1 MGTHRQSANPARGS
15 RIVKLQTQRFIDR
28 WVGQLLCS
36 AVSAWVR
43 LTGLFSAPPQL
54 AIAPKN
60 ILVILL
66 SEMGSIVLAGPMF
79 AQLRRLYP
87 GAAIHILQLKKN
99 QEVTK
104 LLQLTQPEYMHS
116 LDDSSGVSLVG
127 DILQVSA
134 TMRRLGLDAVI
145 DCELFSR
152 VSALLSF
159 STGAP
164 VRVGFT
170 PHTQE
175 GLYRGSF
182 INHAIPYNPYQ
193 HITKQFLSLVDALD
207 SAGSMPRNK
216 VAPIRSLPVD
226 TELSVKFSAGEL
238 ATYHA
243 KLAADH
249 PVTTNKKL
257 VLMYAGGGILPE
269 RAWPADHYARVAQG
283 LCAAGFA
290 VGLIGLKDDAQLAK
304 ELIAKIQ
311 NIAPTPGSAMPPEG
325 VQPSLGPPG
334 ERMTACIDLTGYTRS
349 IRELLMLMHAAQLL
363 ITNDGGPGHFATL
376 TPIQT
381 MVFFGPETG
390 KLYGPLGTRNTVLE
404 SGIAC
409 SPCLSAYNHRLTFCD
424 GDNQCLK
431 RIAPDPVLADAL
443 AFLRGESGNSSNSS
457 EAVAA

>member
-1 MGTHRQSANPARGS
+1 M
-15 RIVKLQTQRFIDR
+15 KLQTQRFIDR
-28 WVGQLLCS
+28 WVGQLLCGV
-36 AVSAWVR
+36 VSGWVR
-43 LTGLFSAPPQL
+43 LTGLFSGPPKPIQT
-54 AIAPKN
+54 PRN

-79 AQLRRLYP
+79 AQLRRNYP
-87 GAAIHILQLKKN
+87 GVNIHILQLKKN
-99 QEVTK
+99 QEVSK
-104 LLQLTQPEYMHS
+104 LLQLTQPEFMHS
-116 LDDSSGVSLVG
+116 LDDSSGGAMIG
-127 DILQVSA
+127 DILSISRK
-134 TMRRLGLDAVI
+134 MRALGLDAVV

-193 HITKQFLSLVDALD
+193 HISKQFLSLVDALQ
-207 SAGSMPRNK
+207 SSGSTPRNK
-216 VAPIRSLPVD
+216 AAPIRELPSD
-226 TELSVKFSAGEL
+226 TELSVDFTPAEL
-238 ATYHA
+238 QAYRA
-243 KLAADH
+243 KVQTDH
-249 PVTTNKKL
+249 PITATRKL

-269 RAWPADHYARVAQG
+269 RAWPATHYARVAQG
-283 LCAAGFA
+283 LCGAGFS

-304 ELIAKIQ
+304 DLLAQIK
-311 NIAPTPGSAMPPEG
+311 SD
-325 VQPSLGPPG
+325 
-334 ERMTACIDLTGYTRS
+334 ACLDLTGYTRS
-349 IRELLMLMHAAQLL
+349 IRELLMLFHASELL

-390 KLYGPLGTRNTVLE
+390 KLYGPLGKRNSVLE

-431 RIAPDPVLADAL
+431 RIAPDPVLDQAL
-443 AFLRGESGNSSNSS
+443 HFLQGTALIS
-457 EAVAA
+457 

>member
-1 MGTHRQSANPARGS
+1 MNIS
-15 RIVKLQTQRFIDR
+15 TQRFIDR
-28 WVGQLLCS
+28 WAGQVLC
-36 AVSAWVR
+36 AGVSAWVR
-43 LTGLFSAPPQL
+43 FTGLFQAPAQL
-54 AIAPKN
+54 APAPKN

-79 AQLRRLYP
+79 AELRRKHP

-99 QEVTK
+99 QEVSRM
-104 LLQLTQPEYMHS
+104 LQLTAPDCMHT
-116 LDDSSGVSLVG
+116 LDDSSGASLVG
-127 DILQVSA
+127 DILSVSLK
-134 TMRRLGLDAVI
+134 MRRMGLDAVI

-159 STGAP
+159 STGAT

-193 HITKQFLSLVDALD
+193 HISKQFLSLVDALHSAD
-207 SAGSMPRNK
+207 SAPRNK
-216 VAPIRSLPVD
+216 AAAIRSLPTE
-226 TELSVKFSAGEL
+226 TELSVAFADGEL
-238 ATYHA
+238 QSYRT
-243 KLAADH
+243 KLIADH
-249 PVTTNKKL
+249 PAVTHKQL

-269 RAWPADHYARVAQG
+269 RAWPAEHYARVAQG
-283 LCAAGFA
+283 LCAAGYA

-304 ELIAKIQ
+304 DLMAKIDHV
-311 NIAPTPGSAMPPEG
+311 S
-325 VQPSLGPPG
+325 
-334 ERMTACIDLTGYTRS
+334 CIDLTGYTKS
-349 IRELLMLMHAAQLL
+349 IRELLMLFHAADLL

-390 KLYGPLGTRNTVLE
+390 KLYGPLGSRNAVLE

-431 RIAPDPVLADAL
+431 RIAPDPVLDQAL
-443 AFLRGESGNSSNSS
+443 NFLRGSS
-457 EAVAA
+457 AMAA

>member
-1 MGTHRQSANPARGS
+1 M
-15 RIVKLQTQRFIDR
+15 KLQTQRFIDR
-28 WVGQLLCS
+28 WLGQLLCGG
-36 AVSAWVR
+36 VSAWVR
-43 LTGLFSAPPQL
+43 FTGLFSAPAQLGKAPQ
-54 AIAPKN
+54 N

-79 AQLRRLYP
+79 AELRRKYP
-87 GAAIHILQLKKN
+87 GAAIHVLQLKKN
-99 QEVTK
+99 QEVSR
-104 LLQLTQPEYMHS
+104 LLSLTQPENMHT
-116 LDDSSGVSLVG
+116 LDDSSGGALSGDIVKVSL
-127 DILQVSA
+127 A
-134 TMRRLGLDAVI
+134 MRRLGLDAVI

-193 HITKQFLSLVDALD
+193 HISKQFLSLVDALESEG
-207 SAGSMPRNK
+207 SAPRNK
-216 VAPIRSLPVD
+216 AAAIRELPVD
-226 TELSVKFSAGEL
+226 TELSVHFSAAEL
-238 ATYHA
+238 QTYRSQVQT
-243 KLAADH
+243 DH
-249 PVTTNKKL
+249 PVTVSRKL

-269 RAWPADHYARVAQG
+269 RAWPAAHYARVAQG

-290 VGLIGLKDDAQLAK
+290 VGLIGLKDDALLAK
-304 ELIAKIQ
+304 DLLAKIR
-311 NIAPTPGSAMPPEG
+311 SE
-325 VQPSLGPPG
+325 
-334 ERMTACIDLTGYTRS
+334 ACIDLTGYTRS
-349 IRELLMLMHAAQLL
+349 IRELLMLFHASSLL
-363 ITNDGGPGHFATL
+363 ITNDGGPGHFATV

-390 KLYGPLGTRNTVLE
+390 KLYGPLGTRNKVLE

-431 RIAPDPVLADAL
+431 RIAPDPVLEQAMV
-443 AFLRGESGNSSNSS
+443 FLDGGGANRR
-457 EAVAA
+457 

>member
-1 MGTHRQSANPARGS
+1 MK
-15 RIVKLQTQRFIDR
+15 IQTQRFIDR
-28 WVGQLLCS
+28 WLGQLLCGV
-36 AVSAWVR
+36 VSGWVR
-43 LTGLFSAPPQL
+43 FTGLFGAPATL
-54 AIAPKN
+54 GKAPKN

-79 AQLRRLYP
+79 AQLRRQYP

-99 QEVTK
+99 QEVSK
-104 LLQLTQPEYMHS
+104 LLQLTQVENMHS
-116 LDDSSGVSLVG
+116 LDDSSGGKLIRDILKVSL
-127 DILQVSA
+127 Q
-134 TMRRLGLDAVI
+134 MRRLGVDAVI

-193 HITKQFLSLVDALD
+193 HISKQFLSLVDALTSGA
-207 SAGSMPRNK
+207 SAPRNK
-216 VAPIRSLPVD
+216 AAPIRSLPTE
-226 TELSVKFSAGEL
+226 TELSVPFTAQEL
-238 ATYHA
+238 AAYKTKVHT
-243 KLAADH
+243 DH
-249 PVTTNKKL
+249 PVAVSRKL

-269 RAWPADHYARVAQG
+269 RAWPAAHYARVGKG
-283 LCAAGFA
+283 LCDAGYA

-304 ELIAKIQ
+304 DLKAQ
-311 NIAPTPGSAMPPEG
+311 VGSE
-325 VQPSLGPPG
+325 
-334 ERMTACIDLTGYTRS
+334 ACLDLTGYTKS
-349 IRELLMLMHAAQLL
+349 IRELLMLFHASDLL

-390 KLYGPLGTRNTVLE
+390 KLYGPLGSRNTVLE

-431 RIAPDPVLADAL
+431 RIAPDPVLDQAL
-443 AFLRGESGNSSNSS
+443 AFLNGTGRT
-457 EAVAA
+457 A

>member
-1 MGTHRQSANPARGS
+1 M
-15 RIVKLQTQRFIDR
+15 KLQTQRFIDR

-36 AVSAWVR
+36 GVSAWVR
-43 LTGLFSAPPQL
+43 LVGLFGAPAKL
-54 AIAPKN
+54 GAAPKN

-79 AQLRRLYP
+79 AELRRKYP
-87 GAAIHILQLKKN
+87 SAAIHVLQLKKN
-99 QEVTK
+99 QEVSR
-104 LLQLTQPEYMHS
+104 LLSLTQPENMHT
-116 LDDSSGVSLVG
+116 LDDSSGGSLVRDILKVSL
-127 DILQVSA
+127 A
-134 TMRRLGLDAVI
+134 MRRLGLDAVI

-159 STGAP
+159 STGAA

-193 HITKQFLSLVDALD
+193 HISKQFLSLVDALESD
-207 SAGSMPRNK
+207 GSMPRNK
-216 VAPIRSLPVD
+216 AARIRELPVD
-226 TELSVKFSAGEL
+226 TELSVKFSAEEL
-238 ATYHA
+238 NTYRTQVQT
-243 KLAADH
+243 DH
-249 PVTTNKKL
+249 PVTTHRKL

-269 RAWPADHYARVAQG
+269 RAWPAAHYARVASG

-290 VGLIGLKDDAQLAK
+290 VGLIGLKDDAQLAQD
-304 ELIAKIQ
+304 LMGQIQ
-311 NIAPTPGSAMPPEG
+311 ND
-325 VQPSLGPPG
+325 
-334 ERMTACIDLTGYTRS
+334 ACIDLTGYTRS
-349 IRELLMLMHAAQLL
+349 IRELLMLFHASSLL
-363 ITNDGGPGHFATL
+363 ITNDGGPGHFATV

-390 KLYGPLGTRNTVLE
+390 KLYGPLGTRNKVLE

-443 AFLRGESGNSSNSS
+443 QFLNQCVPAGNTLL
-457 EAVAA
+457 

>member
-1 MGTHRQSANPARGS
+1 M
-15 RIVKLQTQRFIDR
+15 KLQTQRFIDR
-28 WVGQLLCS
+28 WAGQLLCGV
-36 AVSAWVR
+36 VSAWVR
-43 LTGLFSAPPQL
+43 LTSGFSPAPSITSD
-54 AIAPKN
+54 AKN

-79 AQLRRLYP
+79 AQLRRKYP
-87 GAAIHILQLKKN
+87 QANIHILQLKKN
-99 QEVTK
+99 QEVSK
-104 LLQLTQPEYMHS
+104 LLQLTQVENMHS
-116 LDDSSGVSLVG
+116 LDDSSGTTLIG
-127 DILQVSA
+127 DILKVSLA
-134 TMRRLGLDAVI
+134 MRKLRLDAVI

-159 STGAP
+159 TTGAP
-164 VRVGFT
+164 VRVGYT

-193 HITKQFLSLVDALD
+193 HISKQFLSLVDAMD
-207 SAGSMPRNK
+207 SAGSTPRNK
-216 VAPIRSLPVD
+216 AAAIRGLPAD
-226 TELSVKFSAGEL
+226 TELSVRFTDEEL
-238 ATYHA
+238 AAYRQQVHT
-243 KLAADH
+243 DH
-249 PVTTNKKL
+249 PVTADRKL
-257 VLMYAGGGILPE
+257 VLLYAGGGILPE
-269 RAWPADHYARVAQG
+269 RAWPAAHYARVAQG

-304 ELIAKIQ
+304 DLMAQIQ
-311 NIAPTPGSAMPPEG
+311 S
-325 VQPSLGPPG
+325 Q
-334 ERMTACIDLTGYTRS
+334 ACIDLTGYTRS
-349 IRELLMLMHAAQLL
+349 IRELLMLFHASSLL

-390 KLYGPLGTRNTVLE
+390 RLYGPLGARNTILE

-443 AFLRGESGNSSNSS
+443 AFLQT
-457 EAVAA
+457 APHALAPA

>member
-1 MGTHRQSANPARGS
+1 M
-15 RIVKLQTQRFIDR
+15 KLQTQRFIDR
-28 WVGQLLCS
+28 WVGQLLC
-36 AVSAWVR
+36 AGVSGWVR
-43 LTGLFSAPPQL
+43 LTSGGKPAPRV
-54 AIAPKN
+54 ARDAKN

-79 AQLRRLYP
+79 AQLRRQYP
-87 GAAIHILQLKKN
+87 QAKIHILQLKKN
-99 QEVTK
+99 QEVSK
-104 LLQLTQPEYMHS
+104 LLQLTEPENMHS
-116 LDDSSGVSLVG
+116 LDDRSGGALIGDIVKVSL
-127 DILQVSA
+127 A
-134 TMRRLGLDAVI
+134 MRRLQLDAVI

-159 STGAP
+159 TTGAP
-164 VRVGFT
+164 VRVGYT

-193 HITKQFLSLVDALD
+193 HISKQFLSLVDALQ
-207 SAGSMPRNK
+207 SAGSTPRNK
-216 VAPIRSLPVD
+216 AAPIRELPTD
-226 TELSVKFSAGEL
+226 TELSVDFMPAEL
-238 ATYHA
+238 QTYRA
-243 KLAADH
+243 KVQTDH
-249 PVTTNKKL
+249 PVTATRKL

-269 RAWPADHYARVAQG
+269 RAWPAAHYARVAQG
-283 LCAAGFA
+283 LCGAGFA

-304 ELIAKIQ
+304 DLLAQIRSE
-311 NIAPTPGSAMPPEG
+311 
-325 VQPSLGPPG
+325 
-334 ERMTACIDLTGYTRS
+334 ACLDLTGYTRS
-349 IRELLMLMHAAQLL
+349 IRELLMLFHASELL

-390 KLYGPLGTRNTVLE
+390 KLYGPLGTRNAVLE

-431 RIAPDPVLADAL
+431 RIAPDPVLDQAL
-443 AFLRGESGNSSNSS
+443 HFLQGTALSS
-457 EAVAA
+457 

>member
-1 MGTHRQSANPARGS
+1 M
-15 RIVKLQTQRFIDR
+15 KLQTQRWIDR
-28 WVGQLLCS
+28 WVGQLLCG
-36 AVSAWVR
+36 AVSLWVR
-43 LTGLFSAPPQL
+43 FTGLWRTPATL
-54 AIAPKN
+54 AQEPRH

-79 AQLRRLYP
+79 AALRRTYP
-87 GAAIHILQLKKN
+87 SATLHVLQLKKN
-99 QEVTK
+99 QEVSK
-104 LLQLTQPEYMHS
+104 LLNLAAPEHLHS
-116 LDDSSGVSLVG
+116 LDDSSGGKLLRDILKVSL
-127 DILQVSA
+127 A
-134 TMRRLGLDAVI
+134 MRRLKLDAVI

-193 HITKQFLSLVDALD
+193 HISKQFLSLVDALGNSGNAV

-216 VAPIRSLPVD
+216 AAPIRSTPLD
-226 TELSVKFSAGEL
+226 TELSVALADGEL
-238 ATYHA
+238 QAYRA
-243 KLAADH
+243 KVLADH
-249 PVTTNKKL
+249 PTTSGRKL

-269 RAWPADHYARVAQG
+269 RAWPAEHYARVGQG
-283 LCAAGFA
+283 LCQAGYA

-304 ELIAKIQ
+304 DLRAQIK
-311 NIAPTPGSAMPPEG
+311 SDW
-325 VQPSLGPPG
+325 
-334 ERMTACIDLTGYTRS
+334 CIDLTGYTRS
-349 IRELLMLMHAAQLL
+349 IRELLMLFHAAQLL

-390 KLYGPLGTRNTVLE
+390 KLYGPLGTRNKVLE

-443 AFLRGESGNSSNSS
+443 AYLQTSP
-457 EAVAA
+457 EAAAA

>member
-1 MGTHRQSANPARGS
+1 M
-15 RIVKLQTQRFIDR
+15 KLQTQRFIDR
-28 WVGQLLCS
+28 WAGQLLCGV
-36 AVSAWVR
+36 VSAWVR
-43 LTGLFSAPPQL
+43 FTGLFGAP
-54 AIAPKN
+54 AILGTAPKN

-79 AQLRRLYP
+79 AQLRRQYP

-99 QEVTK
+99 QEVSK
-104 LLQLTQPEYMHS
+104 LLQLTEGENMHS
-116 LDDSSGVSLVG
+116 LDDSSGGSLIRDILSVSL
-127 DILQVSA
+127 Q
-134 TMRRLGLDAVI
+134 MRRLGLDAVI

-193 HITKQFLSLVDALD
+193 HISKQFLSLVDALN
-207 SAGSMPRNK
+207 SQGSMPRSK
-216 VAPIRSLPVD
+216 VGAIRALPVD
-226 TELSVKFSAGEL
+226 TELSVHFSAAEL
-238 ATYHA
+238 QAYAA
-243 KLAADH
+243 KVLSDH
-249 PVTTNKKL
+249 PSTAGRPL
-257 VLMYAGGGILPE
+257 VLLYAGGGILPE
-269 RAWPADHYARVAQG
+269 RAWPAEHYARVAQG
-283 LCAAGFA
+283 LCQAGFS

-304 ELIAKIQ
+304 DLQAKIR
-311 NIAPTPGSAMPPEG
+311 SEF
-325 VQPSLGPPG
+325 
-334 ERMTACIDLTGYTRS
+334 CIDLTGYTRS
-349 IRELLMLMHAAQLL
+349 IRELLMLFHAAQLL

-390 KLYGPLGTRNTVLE
+390 KLYGPLGTRNMVLE

-424 GDNQCLK
+424 GNNQCLK
-431 RIAPDPVLADAL
+431 RIAPDPVLDQAL
-443 AFLRGESGNSSNSS
+443 AFLRTSSVTP
-457 EAVAA
+457 A

>member
-1 MGTHRQSANPARGS
+1 M
-15 RIVKLQTQRFIDR
+15 KLQTQRFIDR
-28 WVGQLLCS
+28 WVGQLLCRV
-36 AVSAWVR
+36 VSAWVR
-43 LTGLFSAPPQL
+43 LMAPFT
-54 AIAPKN
+54 AAPTLGPASRN

-79 AQLRRLYP
+79 AQLRRQYP
-87 GAAIHILQLKKN
+87 GANIHILQLKKN
-99 QEVTK
+99 QEVSK
-104 LLQLTQPEYMHS
+104 LLQLTAPQFMHS
-116 LDDSSGVSLVG
+116 LDDSSGGRLISDILRVSL
-127 DILQVSA
+127 A
-134 TMRRLGLDAVI
+134 MRRLQLDAVI

-159 STGAP
+159 TTGAR

-193 HITKQFLSLVDALD
+193 HISKQFLSLVDALQ
-207 SAGSMPRNK
+207 AGSTMPRSK
-216 VAPIRSLPVD
+216 AGAIRPLPAD
-226 TELSVKFSAGEL
+226 TELNVAFKADEL
-238 ATYHA
+238 PAYRA
-243 KLAADH
+243 QLERDH
-249 PVTTNKKL
+249 PVVAQRQL

-269 RAWPADHYARVAQG
+269 RAWPAAHYASVARG
-283 LCAAGFA
+283 LCAAGVA

-304 ELIAKIQ
+304 DLQ
-311 NIAPTPGSAMPPEG
+311 QQ
-325 VQPSLGPPG
+325 VQS
-334 ERMTACIDLTGYTRS
+334 TACIDLTGYTRS
-349 IRELLMLMHAAQLL
+349 IRELLMLFHAADLL

-390 KLYGPLGTRNTVLE
+390 KLYGPLGQRNQVLE

-431 RIAPDPVLADAL
+431 RIAPDPVLAEAL
-443 AFLRGESGNSSNSS
+443 QFLRRTAPTS
-457 EAVAA
+457 

>member
-1 MGTHRQSANPARGS
+1 M
-15 RIVKLQTQRFIDR
+15 KLQTQRFIDR

-43 LTGLFSAPPQL
+43 FSGLFHAPPQL

-116 LDDSSGVSLVG
+116 LDDSSGGALIG
-127 DILQVSA
+127 DILKVSA

-216 VAPIRSLPVD
+216 AAPIRSLPVD
-226 TELSVKFSAGEL
+226 TELSVKFTEAEL
-238 ATYHA
+238 ATYRA
-243 KLAADH
+243 KLVADH
-249 PVTTNKKL
+249 PVTASRKL
-257 VLMYAGGGILPE
+257 VLVYAGGGILPE
-269 RAWPADHYARVAQG
+269 RAWPAEHYARVAQG
-283 LCAAGFA
+283 LCAAGYA

-304 ELIAKIQ
+304 DLIAVIR
-311 NIAPTPGSAMPPEG
+311 NE
-325 VQPSLGPPG
+325 
-334 ERMTACIDLTGYTRS
+334 ACIDLTGYTRS
-349 IRELLMLMHAAQLL
+349 IRELLMLMHASSLL
-363 ITNDGGPGHFATL
+363 ITNDGGPSHFATV

-390 KLYGPLGTRNTVLE
+390 KLYGPLGKRTIMLE

-443 AFLRGESGNSSNSS
+443 AFLRGESDTTN
-457 EAVAA
+457 EAIAV

>member
-1 MGTHRQSANPARGS
+1 M
-15 RIVKLQTQRFIDR
+15 KLQTQRFIDR

-43 LTGLFSAPPQL
+43 FTGLFSAPPQL
-54 AIAPKN
+54 AVAPKN

-79 AQLRRLYP
+79 AQLRRQYP

-104 LLQLTQPEYMHS
+104 LLQLTQPQFMHS
-116 LDDSSGVSLVG
+116 LDDSSGGSLIRDILKVSL
-127 DILQVSA
+127 A
-134 TMRRLGLDAVI
+134 MRRLGLDAVI

-159 STGAP
+159 TTGAP

-193 HITKQFLSLVDALD
+193 HISKQFLSLVDALD
-207 SAGSMPRNK
+207 SAGSMPHNK
-216 VAPIRSLPVD
+216 AAPIRSLPAD
-226 TELSVKFSAGEL
+226 TELSVAFTQHEL
-238 ATYHA
+238 TAYAA
-243 KLAADH
+243 KLVADH
-249 PVTTNKKL
+249 AVRAGKKL

-269 RAWPADHYARVAQG
+269 RAWPAEHYARVAQG

-304 ELIAKIQ
+304 DLIKQISHPA
-311 NIAPTPGSAMPPEG
+311 S
-325 VQPSLGPPG
+325 
-334 ERMTACIDLTGYTRS
+334 IDLTGYTRS
-349 IRELLMLMHAAQLL
+349 IRELLMLMHAADLL

-390 KLYGPLGTRNTVLE
+390 KLYGPLGSRNTVLE

-431 RIAPDPVLADAL
+431 RIKPDPVLADAL
-443 AFLRGESGNSSNSS
+443 AFLRGNTRT
-457 EAVAA
+457 AATA

>member
-1 MGTHRQSANPARGS
+1 M
-15 RIVKLQTQRFIDR
+15 KLQTQRFIDR
-28 WVGQLLCS
+28 WVGQLLCG

-43 LTGLFSAPPQL
+43 FTGLFGAPPQI
-54 AIAPKN
+54 AIAPQN

-79 AQLRRLYP
+79 AQLRRQYP

-104 LLQLTQPEYMHS
+104 LLQLTQPQYMHS
-116 LDDSSGVSLVG
+116 LDDSSGGSLIRDILKVSL
-127 DILQVSA
+127 A
-134 TMRRLGLDAVI
+134 MRRLGLNAVI

-159 STGAP
+159 TTGAP

-182 INHAIPYNPYQ
+182 INHALPYNPYQ
-193 HITKQFLSLVDALD
+193 HISKQFLSLVDALD
-207 SAGSMPRNK
+207 SGGSMPRNK
-216 VAPIRSLPVD
+216 AAPIRSLPAD
-226 TELSVKFSAGEL
+226 TELSVAFKPDELSAY
-238 ATYHA
+238 AA
-243 KLAADH
+243 KLVADH
-249 PVTTNKKL
+249 PVRAGKKL

-269 RAWPADHYARVAQG
+269 RAWPAEHYARVAQG
-283 LCAAGFA
+283 LCTAGFA

-304 ELIAKIQ
+304 DLITKISHD
-311 NIAPTPGSAMPPEG
+311 AS
-325 VQPSLGPPG
+325 
-334 ERMTACIDLTGYTRS
+334 IDLTGYTRS
-349 IRELLMLMHAAQLL
+349 IRELLMLMHAADLL

-390 KLYGPLGTRNTVLE
+390 KLYGPLGSRNIVLE

-431 RIAPDPVLADAL
+431 RIQPDPVLADAL
-443 AFLRGESGNSSNSS
+443 RYLRGNSP
-457 EAVAA
+457 AASAA

>member
-1 MGTHRQSANPARGS
+1 M
-15 RIVKLQTQRFIDR
+15 KLQTQRFIDR

-36 AVSAWVR
+36 GVSAWVR
-43 LTGLFSAPPQL
+43 FTALLSSPAKLSP
-54 AIAPKN
+54 APKN

-79 AQLRRLYP
+79 AELRRKYP
-87 GAAIHILQLKKN
+87 GAAIHVLQLKKN
-99 QEVTK
+99 QEVSR
-104 LLQLTQPEYMHS
+104 LLSLTQPENMHT
-116 LDDSSGVSLVG
+116 LDDSSGGSLIRDILKVSL
-127 DILQVSA
+127 A
-134 TMRRLGLDAVI
+134 MRKLGLDAVI

-159 STGAP
+159 STGAH

-193 HITKQFLSLVDALD
+193 HISKQFLSLVDALESEG
-207 SAGSMPRNK
+207 SAPRNK
-216 VAPIRSLPVD
+216 TAAIRDLPVG
-226 TELSVKFSAGEL
+226 TELSVKFSAAEL
-238 ATYHA
+238 LSYRTQVQT
-243 KLAADH
+243 DH
-249 PVTTNKKL
+249 PVTTHRKM

-269 RAWPADHYARVAQG
+269 RAWPAAHYARVAQG
-283 LCAAGFA
+283 LCAAGFS

-304 ELIAKIQ
+304 DLMAQIR
-311 NIAPTPGSAMPPEG
+311 SD
-325 VQPSLGPPG
+325 
-334 ERMTACIDLTGYTRS
+334 ACIDLTGYTSS
-349 IRELLMLMHAAQLL
+349 IRELLMLFHASDLL
-363 ITNDGGPGHFATL
+363 ITNDGGPGHFATV

-390 KLYGPLGTRNTVLE
+390 KLYGPLGTRNIVLE

-443 AFLRGESGNSSNSS
+443 RFLNRTTGLEPTSP
-457 EAVAA
+457 

>member
-1 MGTHRQSANPARGS
+1 MQ
-15 RIVKLQTQRFIDR
+15 LQTQRFIDR
-28 WVGQLLCS
+28 WAGQLLC
-36 AVSAWVR
+36 ALVSGWVR
-43 LTGLFSAPPQL
+43 LSTGVGPAPVV
-54 AIAPKN
+54 AKDAKN

-79 AQLRRLYP
+79 AQLRRQYP
-87 GAAIHILQLKKN
+87 QAKIHLLQLKKN
-99 QEVTK
+99 QEVSK
-104 LLQLTQPEYMHS
+104 LLQLTAPENMHS
-116 LDDSSGVSLVG
+116 LDDSSGGALIGDIAKVSL
-127 DILQVSA
+127 A
-134 TMRRLGLDAVI
+134 MRKLRLDAVI

-164 VRVGFT
+164 VRVGYT

-193 HITKQFLSLVDALD
+193 HISKQFLSLVDALD
-207 SAGSMPRNK
+207 SAGSTPRNK
-216 VAPIRSLPVD
+216 AAAIRELPTD
-226 TELSVKFSAGEL
+226 TELSVRFSDAEL
-238 ATYHA
+238 ASYKNKVHT
-243 KLAADH
+243 DH
-249 PVTTNKKL
+249 PVTAGRTL
-257 VLMYAGGGILPE
+257 VLLYAGGGILPE
-269 RAWPADHYARVAQG
+269 RAWPAAHYARVAQG

-304 ELIAKIQ
+304 DLIAQIK
-311 NIAPTPGSAMPPEG
+311 SE
-325 VQPSLGPPG
+325 
-334 ERMTACIDLTGYTRS
+334 ACIDLTGYTRS
-349 IRELLMLMHAAQLL
+349 IRELLMLFHASRLL

-376 TPIQT
+376 PPIQT

-390 KLYGPLGTRNTVLE
+390 KLYGPLGSRNIILE

-443 AFLRGESGNSSNSS
+443 AYLQSD
-457 EAVAA
+457 AAQKAGA

>member
-1 MGTHRQSANPARGS
+1 MN
-15 RIVKLQTQRFIDR
+15 LQTQRFIDR
-28 WVGQLLCS
+28 WAGQLLC
-36 AVSAWVR
+36 AGVSAWVR
-43 LTGLFSAPPQL
+43 LTGLFSAPAQLQPQ
-54 AIAPKN
+54 AKN

-79 AQLRRLYP
+79 AQLRRNYP
-87 GAAIHILQLKKN
+87 SANIHILQLKKN
-99 QEVTK
+99 QEVTR
-104 LLQLTQPEYMHS
+104 LLQLTKAETMHS
-116 LDDSSGVSLVG
+116 LDDSSGGSLIRDILRVSL
-127 DILQVSA
+127 A
-134 TMRRLGLDAVI
+134 MRRLGLDAVI

-193 HITKQFLSLVDALD
+193 HISKQFLSLVDALG
-207 SAGSMPRNK
+207 SAGSTPRNK
-216 VAPIRSLPVD
+216 AAPIRNLPTE
-226 TELSVKFSAGEL
+226 TELSVTFAAGEL
-238 ATYHA
+238 DTYRA
-243 KLAADH
+243 KVHADH
-249 PVTTNKKL
+249 VVTTQRPL

-269 RAWPADHYARVAQG
+269 RAWPAAHYARVAQG
-283 LCAAGFA
+283 LCSAGYA

-304 ELIAKIQ
+304 DLLAQIR
-311 NIAPTPGSAMPPEG
+311 SD
-325 VQPSLGPPG
+325 
-334 ERMTACIDLTGYTRS
+334 ACIDLTGYTKS
-349 IRELLMLMHAAQLL
+349 IRELLMLMHCARLL

-443 AFLRGESGNSSNSS
+443 AFLESTPTV
-457 EAVAA
+457 VAA

>member
-1 MGTHRQSANPARGS
+1 M
-15 RIVKLQTQRFIDR
+15 KLQTQRFIDR
-28 WVGQLLCS
+28 WLGQLLCGV
-36 AVSAWVR
+36 VSVWVR
-43 LTGLFSAPPQL
+43 WTQRTPAALPQQ
-54 AIAPKN
+54 ANN

-79 AQLRRLYP
+79 AALRRKYP
-87 GAAIHILQLKKN
+87 QAAIHVLQLKKN
-99 QEVTK
+99 QEVSK
-104 LLQLTQPEYMHS
+104 LLQLTQPQHMHS
-116 LDDSSGVSLVG
+116 LDDSSGLTLLRDIVQVSL
-127 DILQVSA
+127 A
-134 TMRRLGLDAVI
+134 MRKLPLDAVI

-152 VSALLSF
+152 ISALLSF

-193 HITKQFLSLVDALD
+193 HISKQFLSLVDALGGE
-207 SAGSMPRNK
+207 GSVPRNK
-216 VAPIRSLPVD
+216 AAAIRSMPVD
-226 TELSVKFSAGEL
+226 TELAVRFSSTEL
-238 ATYHA
+238 AQYQSQLH
-243 KLAADH
+243 ADH
-249 PVTTNKKL
+249 PVTAERKL
-257 VLMYAGGGILPE
+257 VLLYAGGGILPE
-269 RAWPADHYARVAQG
+269 RAWPATHYARVAQG
-283 LCAAGFA
+283 LCRAGYA
-290 VGLIGLKDDAQLAK
+290 VGLIGLKDDAQLARD
-304 ELIAKIQ
+304 LQAQ
-311 NIAPTPGSAMPPEG
+311 TNSP
-325 VQPSLGPPG
+325 
-334 ERMTACIDLTGYTRS
+334 ACIDLTGYTRS
-349 IRELLMLMHAAQLL
+349 IRELLMLFHAARLL

-390 KLYGPLGTRNTVLE
+390 RLYGPLGTRNQVLE

-443 AFLRGESGNSSNSS
+443 AFLQRHPH
-457 EAVAA
+457 AVETA

>member
-1 MGTHRQSANPARGS
+1 M
-15 RIVKLQTQRFIDR
+15 KLQTQRFIDR
-28 WVGQLLCS
+28 WVGQLLC
-36 AVSAWVR
+36 AGVSGWVR
-43 LTGLFSAPPQL
+43 LTSGGTAP
-54 AIAPKN
+54 AISKDAKN

-79 AQLRRLYP
+79 AQLRRQYP
-87 GAAIHILQLKKN
+87 LAKIHILQLKKN
-99 QEVTK
+99 QEVSK
-104 LLQLTQPEYMHS
+104 LLQLTEAENMHS
-116 LDDSSGVSLVG
+116 LDDRSGGTLIADIVKVSL
-127 DILQVSA
+127 A
-134 TMRRLGLDAVI
+134 MRRLRLDAVI

-159 STGAP
+159 TTGAP
-164 VRVGFT
+164 VRVGYT

-193 HITKQFLSLVDALD
+193 HISKQFLSLVDALD
-207 SAGSMPRNK
+207 SAGSTPRNK
-216 VAPIRSLPVD
+216 AAAIRALPVD
-226 TELSVKFSAGEL
+226 TELSVRFSDAEL
-238 ATYHA
+238 AAYQGQIH
-243 KLAADH
+243 ADH
-249 PVTTNKKL
+249 PVTAGRKL

-269 RAWPADHYARVAQG
+269 RAWPATHYARVAQG

-304 ELIAKIQ
+304 DLMSQIK
-311 NIAPTPGSAMPPEG
+311 SD
-325 VQPSLGPPG
+325 
-334 ERMTACIDLTGYTRS
+334 RCIDLTGYTRS
-349 IRELLMLMHAAQLL
+349 IRELLMLFHASHLL

-390 KLYGPLGTRNTVLE
+390 RLYGPLGSRNTVLE

-431 RIAPDPVLADAL
+431 RIAPDPVLDQAL
-443 AFLRGESGNSSNSS
+443 RYLQSGQHPT
-457 EAVAA
+457 AGTVA

>member
-1 MGTHRQSANPARGS
+1 M
-15 RIVKLQTQRFIDR
+15 KLQTQRFIDR

-36 AVSAWVR
+36 GVSAWVR
-43 LTGLFSAPPQL
+43 FTSLFGAPARL
-54 AIAPKN
+54 GKAPKN
-60 ILVILL
+60 VLVILL

-79 AQLRRLYP
+79 AELRRKYP
-87 GAAIHILQLKKN
+87 TAAIHILQLKKN
-99 QEVTK
+99 QEVSR
-104 LLQLTQPEYMHS
+104 LLSLTQSDNMHT
-116 LDDSSGVSLVG
+116 LDDSSGGALIRDILKVSL
-127 DILQVSA
+127 A
-134 TMRRLGLDAVI
+134 MRKLGLDAVI

-193 HITKQFLSLVDALD
+193 HISKQFLSLVDALESEA
-207 SAGSMPRNK
+207 SAPRNK
-216 VAPIRSLPVD
+216 AAAIRATPVD
-226 TELSVKFSAGEL
+226 TELSVNFSAAEL
-238 ATYHA
+238 HTYRTQVQT
-243 KLAADH
+243 DH
-249 PVTTNKKL
+249 PVTADRKL

-269 RAWPADHYARVAQG
+269 RAWPAAHYARVAQG

-304 ELIAKIQ
+304 DLIAQIR
-311 NIAPTPGSAMPPEG
+311 ND
-325 VQPSLGPPG
+325 
-334 ERMTACIDLTGYTRS
+334 ACIDLTGYTRS
-349 IRELLMLMHAAQLL
+349 IRELLMLFHASSLL
-363 ITNDGGPGHFATL
+363 ITNDGGPGHLATV

-390 KLYGPLGTRNTVLE
+390 KLYGPLGARNKVLE

-443 AFLRGESGNSSNSS
+443 QFLGH
-457 EAVAA
+457 AAIPASAAS

>member
-1 MGTHRQSANPARGS
+1 M
-15 RIVKLQTQRFIDR
+15 KLQTQRFIDR
-28 WVGQLLCS
+28 WVGQILCG
-36 AVSAWVR
+36 AVSGWVR
-43 LTGLFSAPPQL
+43 FTGLFHGPAQMDR
-54 AIAPKN
+54 AAKN

-79 AQLRRLYP
+79 AELRRKYP
-87 GAAIHILQLKKN
+87 GASIHILQLKKN
-99 QEVTK
+99 QEVSRM
-104 LLQLTQPEYMHS
+104 LQLTQPKCMHT
-116 LDDSSGVSLVG
+116 LDDSSGGTLIG
-127 DILQVSA
+127 DILSVSM

-182 INHAIPYNPYQ
+182 VNHAIPYNPYQ
-193 HITKQFLSLVDALD
+193 HISKQFLSLVDALD
-207 SAGSMPRNK
+207 SAGSTPRNK
-216 VAPIRSLPVD
+216 AAPIRPLP
-226 TELSVKFSAGEL
+226 TQTGLSVVFADGEL
-238 ATYHA
+238 AAYRA
-243 KLAADH
+243 KLVADH
-249 PVTTNKKL
+249 AVTARRKL

-283 LCAAGFA
+283 LCQAGFS
-290 VGLIGLKDDAQLAK
+290 VGLIGLKDDADLAK
-304 ELIAKIQ
+304 RL
-311 NIAPTPGSAMPPEG
+311 
-325 VQPSLGPPG
+325 
-334 ERMTACIDLTGYTRS
+334 MTLVGDAACIDLTGYTRS
-349 IRELLMLMHAAQLL
+349 IRELLMLFHAADLL

-390 KLYGPLGTRNTVLE
+390 KLYGPLGSRNAILE

-431 RIAPDPVLADAL
+431 RIAPDPVLEQAL
-443 AFLRGESGNSSNSS
+443 GFLTGPG
-457 EAVAA
+457 ATAA